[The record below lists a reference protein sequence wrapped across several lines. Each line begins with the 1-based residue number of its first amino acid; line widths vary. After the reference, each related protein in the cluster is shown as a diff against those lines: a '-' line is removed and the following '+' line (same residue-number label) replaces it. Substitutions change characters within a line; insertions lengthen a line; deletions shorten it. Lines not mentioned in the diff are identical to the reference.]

1 MGEEEVTLDAIPPAH
16 VSKERDDKPSDQANG
31 QAKGVVIL
39 IHTHRERQPT
49 QPLG

>member
-1 MGEEEVTLDAIPPAH
+1 MGEEEVTPDAIPPAH

-31 QAKGVVIL
+31 QAEGEVIV